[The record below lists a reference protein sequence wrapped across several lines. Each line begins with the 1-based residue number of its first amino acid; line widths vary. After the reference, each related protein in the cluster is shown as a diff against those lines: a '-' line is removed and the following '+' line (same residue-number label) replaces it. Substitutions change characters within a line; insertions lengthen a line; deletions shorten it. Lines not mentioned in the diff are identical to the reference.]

1 MYGGGCTGT
10 IWWSSHCRTGIHH
23 IPQGRALLGHC
34 TSNYKGKLCI
44 GSTTILGEILSLVT
58 YWHLPW
64 KIGIYPK
71 FLHSFPISFQQSTI
85 TCFGKV
91 DSNGSRYLLGDMSGR
106 LFMLL
111 LEREDKM
118 DGTISVKDLKVE
130 LLGETTIAECITYL
144 DNGVV
149 YIGSRL
155 GDSQLIKV
163 TMAFQLWFQVEN

>member
-1 MYGGGCTGT
+1 
-10 IWWSSHCRTGIHH
+10 
-23 IPQGRALLGHC
+23 
-34 TSNYKGKLCI
+34 
-44 GSTTILGEILSLVT
+44 
-58 YWHLPW
+58 
-64 KIGIYPK
+64 
-71 FLHSFPISFQQSTI
+71 
-85 TCFGKV
+85 
-91 DSNGSRYLLGDMSGR
+91 MSGR

-163 TMAFQLWFQVEN
+163 II